1 MQRIYR
7 WLRWLLLILAATGL
21 LFFAAWRLTRPDI
34 LRGDD
39 FVVYW
44 AAGRLNGLRQ
54 NPYDWD
60 ALFALERAIGRP
72 SEEATAPLGMWNPPW
87 TLVLLTPFGM
97 LPYPLARAAWFLLN
111 LSILVWSADRLWLL
125 TGGTKER
132 RFLAWLLALSF
143 APALH
148 TLKIGQ
154 ASIFLL
160 TGMVGFLHF
169 ARQGRWWGAGASLSL
184 LLVKPHVCYLVL
196 AALFL
201 WAILQRRWSLV
212 GGLSGAPSLALAA
225 AALFNPV
232 VLPGS
237 LNAMLNSPAKERATP
252 TLGAW
257 LRLLLG
263 VEHTWLQFLPSVV
276 ALVVLVGYV
285 FRKREERM
293 DSTLLAQL
301 SLVSLLTMPY
311 GWTFDHV
318 VALIAL
324 IPLAIRLGRRPG
336 EPLWWGLWGA
346 YLAVDAVLLIVG
358 GNMFWYIWLAPF
370 WLLWAA
376 MAHKFSQP
384 VRSDAAV

>member
-7 WLRWLLLILAATGL
+7 WLRWLLLILAVTGL

-54 NPYDWD
+54 NPYDWE

-97 LPYPLARAAWFLLN
+97 LPYPLARAIWFLLN

-125 TGGTKER
+125 TGGTKEH

-169 ARQGRWWGAGASLSL
+169 ARQGRWWGAGAILSL

-196 AALFL
+196 AGLFL
-201 WAILQRRWSLV
+201 RAILQRRWALV
-212 GGLSGAPSLALAA
+212 GGLFGGPSLALLVVALTNPAA
-225 AALFNPV
+225 
-232 VLPGS
+232 LPGS
-237 LNAMLNSPAKERATP
+237 LQALLNNPAREQATP

-257 LRLLLG
+257 LRFLLG
-263 VEHTWLQFLPSVV
+263 IDQYWLQFLPSI
-276 ALVVLVGYV
+276 AV
-285 FRKREERM
+285 FILFVRHLLQWREKEV
-293 DSTLLAQL
+293 DKEHLAQWTL
-301 SLVSLLTMPY
+301 FSLLTMPY

-324 IPLAIRLGRRPG
+324 IPLAIHLGWRPR

-346 YLAVDAVLLIVG
+346 YLAVDAVLLSVG
-358 GNMFWYIWLAPF
+358 GDMFWHIWLAPF

-376 MAHKFSQP
+376 MARRFSSN
-384 VRSDAAV
+384 R